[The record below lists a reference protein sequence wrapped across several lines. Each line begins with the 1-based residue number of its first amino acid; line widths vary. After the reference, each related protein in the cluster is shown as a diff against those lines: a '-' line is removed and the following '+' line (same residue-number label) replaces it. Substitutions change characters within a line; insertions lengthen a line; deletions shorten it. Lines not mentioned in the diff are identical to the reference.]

1 MTIADKLLRAKT
13 DYDEVYYTAYGQGKG
28 AGIEQ
33 GYEEGYDIGY
43 SEGKAEGG
51 GGGYDQGF
59 EAGKQ
64 AEYDAFWNKYQKNG
78 NRTLYKSAFSGAGWS
93 QDTLTPKYT
102 IKPSTKSYSTG
113 AYGLF
118 EYCGWIDNPIDFSVI
133 PMDFTD
139 CTRGE
144 RLFANANALKIVV
157 DLSTFT
163 SLKEC
168 FMCNDGGAIKDI
180 TLKVSDKC
188 TDYTSAFGYCSQL
201 TNLTFA
207 TGSTIAASI
216 NLQWSTN
223 LDKESL
229 ISVINALSTTT
240 SGLTVTLSQTAVE
253 TAFGSTTSSE
263 WTTLIGTRSNWTI
276 ALA

>member
-1 MTIADKLLRAKT
+1 MTINNELEQTLYGT
-13 DYDEVYYTAYGQGKG
+13 DTGGKSFYDE
-28 AGIEQ
+28 
-33 GYEEGYDIGY
+33 
-43 SEGKAEGG
+43 
-51 GGGYDQGF
+51 
-59 EAGKQ
+59 
-64 AEYDAFWNKYQKNG
+64 FWDRYQQNG
-78 NRTLYKSAFSGAGWS
+78 NRTIYKCAFSGAGWS
-93 QDTLTPKYT
+93 QETLTPKYT
-102 IKPSTKSYSTG
+102 IKPLTKSYSTG

-139 CTRGE
+139 CTQGD
-144 RLFANANALKIVV
+144 RLFANANATKIVV

-168 FMCNDGGAIKDI
+168 FICNDGGAIKDI

-188 TDYTSAFGYCSQL
+188 TDYTSAFGHCSRL
-201 TNLTFA
+201 TNLIFV

-240 SGLTVTLSQTAVE
+240 TSGLTVTLSKTAVE